1 MTIHEA
7 DTKGV
12 SAVNIDHDPLH
23 DWALPGP
30 MNGYDAWM
38 WRVSRDPRLPM
49 NVVAIYVLDSTP
61 DWERVQRCFKWCLEK
76 VPRLRQRVLEFATET
91 GPATWSPDPEF
102 RLDDHLRRIQ
112 LPSPGDRR
120 QLLHAVEWWA
130 GHDLDRAHAPW
141 EAILIEGYEGGKA
154 ALVLK
159 WHHCFADGIGI
170 VQMLRRL
177 LSSVPEAHQDEDRPF
192 EFEAIAR
199 TRRPALAGLGQH
211 LQAVAT
217 ATTQETG
224 RAAQYFFG
232 KAQDLMRDPMPAA
245 RRPLDIACSARQY
258 ELLPGSAL
266 LRRRGLG
273 RRFET
278 VEVPEPA
285 LRRAAE
291 RTGTSTAAVFVAAVL
306 GACQEYHAHFHATAE
321 ALSTA
326 MPVNLRNFGHRGP
339 GNHIGVVLLRGTF
352 GDIDPTA
359 RVREVYELI
368 KREQNGLV
376 EEVIPMA
383 STMASWIPGLALRM
397 SAYDMLSKIDLWV
410 SSVPGYSRPCYIAG
424 AEFIEDMTFA
434 PRAGSACNAT
444 MVSHGDTSC
453 VALNIDPAAFV
464 DPSRFHRLVQE
475 QFAAVFEPGQEGSQG

>member
-1 MTIHEA
+1 M
-7 DTKGV
+7 
-12 SAVNIDHDPLH
+12 SIDHAPLH

-30 MNGYDAWM
+30 MNGGDAWM

-49 NVVAIYVLDSTP
+49 NVVAIYVLASAP
-61 DWERVQRCFKWCLEK
+61 DWERVRRCFKWCLER

-102 RLDDHLRRIQ
+102 RLDDHLRRIR
-112 LPSPGDRR
+112 LPGPGDRR

-130 GHDLDRAHAPW
+130 GQDLDRTRAPW
-141 EAILIEGYEGGKA
+141 EAILVEGYKGDKA
-154 ALVLK
+154 ALILK

-177 LSSVPEAHQDEDRPF
+177 LPSTPEARQDEERPF
-192 EFEAIAR
+192 EFEAMAR
-199 TRRPALAGLGQH
+199 AHHPSLTGLNQH
-211 LQAVAT
+211 LQAMAT
-217 ATTQETG
+217 AIAQETG

-232 KAQDLMRDPMPAA
+232 KAQTLMQDPTPAA
-245 RRPLDIACSARQY
+245 CRPPDIAWPAGQY
-258 ELLPGSAL
+258 KLLPGSAL

-278 VEVPEPA
+278 VEVPGSA

-306 GACQEYHAHFHATAE
+306 GACQKYHRHFNATAE
-321 ALSTA
+321 NLSTA
-326 MPVNLRNFGHRGP
+326 MPVNLRDFGHRGP
-339 GNHIGVVLLRGTF
+339 GNHIGVMLLRGAF
-352 GDIDPTA
+352 GDIDPAA
-359 RVREVYELI
+359 RVRAVHELI
-368 KREQNGLV
+368 KRERNDLV
-376 EEVIPMA
+376 EEVIPLVSAMA
-383 STMASWIPGLALRM
+383 CWIPGIALRM

-424 AEFIEDMTFA
+424 AEFVEDMTFA

-453 VALNIDPAAFV
+453 VALNIDPAAFT
-464 DPSRFHRLVQE
+464 DPSRFHQLVQE
-475 QFAAVFEPGQEGSQG
+475 EFTAIFEPEPDGSWG